1 MDQPRWLAC
10 AWDELGQR
18 EIDGS
23 TDNPRI
29 LAYFRAV
36 GQDGILHDEVP
47 WCAAFVGACLERAG
61 IASTRSLMARSYEG
75 WGAPLDDGRLGAV
88 VVMSR
93 GGDPS
98 LGHVGF
104 LLGEDD
110 DHVFLL
116 GGNQGD
122 AVTVAA
128 FPKARIV
135 GVRWPQDT
143 PASVPAADVNGSAPA
158 NAALFERALTHV
170 LEMEGGYSDDPYDPG
185 GPTNLGITL
194 SVYAD
199 WKGVAPDA
207 ALKEELQSISTATA
221 GAIYAAR
228 YWRPADC
235 DDLPPALAF
244 FHFDT
249 AVNHGVTGAIRLLQQ
264 AVGTDV
270 DGEMGPLTLGAVAKA
285 AVEDMLQAYAEVR
298 RERYRALPHFWRF
311 GRGWLARVDTTL
323 SRALAIAGET
333 PVAAKPPSTATAP
346 KAIPQQQKG
355 PPVMT
360 EAPATQSKW
369 WGQSMTIWGAIITTL
384 STVLPAIAPALGIDI
399 TADLVRE
406 LGAEVVQTVQAVGGL
421 VGTILTIYGRA
432 RATQP
437 LAQRD
442 MMVKI

>member
-23 TDNPRI
+23 ADNPRI

-61 IASTRSLMARSYEG
+61 NASTRSLMARSYEG
-75 WGAPLDDGRLGAV
+75 WGASLDEGRLGAV

-143 PASVPAADVNGSAPA
+143 PASVPAADVDGSAPA
-158 NAALFERALTHV
+158 NAALFERALARV

-207 ALKEELQSISTATA
+207 ALKEELQSISP
-221 GAIYAAR
+221 GYGRRDLRRSLLAAR
-228 YWRPADC
+228 RLRRPSASARL
-235 DDLPPALAF
+235 LPLRHRRQPRRDRRHSALAAGGR
-244 FHFDT
+244 H
-249 AVNHGVTGAIRLLQQ
+249 RRRR
-264 AVGTDV
+264 
-270 DGEMGPLTLGAVAKA
+270 EMGPLTLGAIARA
-285 AVEDMLQAYAEVR
+285 TVEDTLQAYAEVR

-323 SRALAIAGET
+323 GRALAIAAEQ
-333 PVAAKPPSTATAP
+333 PVAAKPASTATAP

-360 EAPATQSKW
+360 DTPATQSKW

-421 VGTILTIYGRA
+421 VGTILTIYDRA

>member
-1 MDQPRWLAC
+1 
-10 AWDELGQR
+10 
-18 EIDGS
+18 
-23 TDNPRI
+23 
-29 LAYFRAV
+29 
-36 GQDGILHDEVP
+36 
-47 WCAAFVGACLERAG
+47 
-61 IASTRSLMARSYEG
+61 MARSYQG
-75 WGAPLDDGRLGAV
+75 WGAGLDDGRLGAV
-88 VVMSR
+88 VVLSR
-93 GGDPS
+93 GGDAS

-116 GGNQGD
+116 GGNQSD
-122 AVTVAA
+122 AVTVTA

-135 GVRWPQDT
+135 GLRWPREIATPST
-143 PASVPAADVNGSAPA
+143 PAPAPIGPAD
-158 NAALFERALTHV
+158 AALFARSLDHV
-170 LEMEGGYSDDPYDPG
+170 LEMEGGFSDDAYDPG

-194 SVYAD
+194 AVYAD

-228 YWRPADC
+228 YWTPAGC

-264 AVGTDV
+264 AVGTDI
-270 DGEMGPLTLGAVAKA
+270 DGEMGPLTLAA
-285 AVEDMLQAYAEVR
+285 AVRAPIAETLQAYAEVR
-298 RERYRALPHFWRF
+298 RARYRALPHFWRF

-323 SRALAIAGET
+323 SRALALAAEQSST
-333 PVAAKPPSTATAP
+333 TVAAPKPLSAP
-346 KAIPQQQKG
+346 QKG

-360 EAPATQSKW
+360 DATPAPAPTDSKW

-384 STVLPAIAPALGIDI
+384 STVLPVLGPALGIDI

-406 LGAEVVQTVQAVGGL
+406 VGAEVVQTVQAVGGL

-432 RATQP
+432 RASQP
-437 LAQRD
+437 LAQRA
-442 MMVKI
+442 MSLKI